1 MKCFRL
7 LILFAAMSGVFS
19 SCQSQGVETQNQ
31 VQVAQNEVINV
42 YYFHFTRRC
51 ATCQAVEEQSE
62 LALNALFPELIK
74 SGRIVFTSVNLE
86 EPSSEDLAKKLQVSM
101 QTLLIVK
108 GEKKIDLTE
117 DAFMYARSSP
127 DKLQEKIK
135 NAIDPLI

>member
-1 MKCFRL
+1 MKNMRL
-7 LILFAAMSGVFS
+7 LTLIVALS
-19 SCQSQGVETQNQ
+19 SIVIGCHSQSVEKKNQ
-31 VQVAQNEVINV
+31 VQVTKNEIIDV

-62 LALNALFPELIK
+62 LALKTLYPDLVK
-74 SGRIVFTSVNLE
+74 SGRILFTSLNLE
-86 EPSSEDLAKKLQVSM
+86 ESSSEELAKELQVSM

-117 DAFMYARSSP
+117 DGFMYARSNP
-127 DKLQEKIK
+127 EKLQEKIK

>member
-1 MKCFRL
+1 MKHIRL
-7 LILFAAMSGVFS
+7 VILVLAMGSTFF
-19 SCQSQGVETQNQ
+19 SCQSQGVEKRDQ
-31 VQVAQNEVINV
+31 VQLTQDDIINV

-62 LALNALFPELIK
+62 LALKTLYPDLVK
-74 SGRIVFTSVNLE
+74 SGRILFTSLNLE
-86 EPSSEDLAKKLQVSM
+86 ESSGEEIAKKLQVSM

-117 DAFMYARSSP
+117 DGFMYARSNP
-127 DKLQEKIK
+127 DKLQEKIR